1 MNALRKL
8 YKELTSLHWE
18 IGFLDNTFEG
28 IVRGDK
34 LKLTLVT
41 HNFPNSWFADP
52 LEIFFVTSSTNTMIV
67 SSVTSRING
76 SANQELGKL

>member
-28 IVRGDK
+28 IVRGDIWG
-34 LKLTLVT
+34 TERNVY
-41 HNFPNSWFADP
+41 
-52 LEIFFVTSSTNTMIV
+52 
-67 SSVTSRING
+67 
-76 SANQELGKL
+76 

>member
-52 LEIFFVTSSTNTMIV
+52 FILHSRTRPPHGAYSSPIPGIRFHHV
-67 SSVTSRING
+67 R
-76 SANQELGKL
+76 